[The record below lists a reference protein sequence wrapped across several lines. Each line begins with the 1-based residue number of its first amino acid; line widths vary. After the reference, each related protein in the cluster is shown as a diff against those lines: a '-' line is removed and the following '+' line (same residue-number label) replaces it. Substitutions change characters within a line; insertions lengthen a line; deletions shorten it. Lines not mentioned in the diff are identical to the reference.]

1 MTLDATA
8 SKIVADF
15 IAWGIKLQAY
25 TATETIYQTNRL
37 LRLLDVDGM
46 VLQVV
51 GDTNT
56 SLTVLTD
63 GLMALSERNDE
74 RYRAELLDIVTPT
87 PDRLQATFDRLYQVD
102 QEQAIAY
109 FYELSR
115 TVENVKVR
123 EVARNRQFIYASEF
137 GDLEITINLSKP
149 EKTTAEIKAAANLP
163 KASYPPTAL
172 DFTNEGYR
180 GNARIAPRQTH
191 RFVRTMLGN
200 EQWGWHYSP
209 YAYFAEH
216 AIFVNF
222 TRQMMQINAQT
233 FQKLVQ
239 LVQQYPA
246 YVIGSNADLPIVGGS
261 ILSQEHF
268 QGGRHEF
275 PMLKA
280 QERLQFTLPTF
291 GAVQAS
297 VLHWPMTVIKLSS
310 RDEQQLVQASE
321 FVRESWASYTDDAL
335 AIHAYGPA
343 QQPQHTVTPIVR
355 RVDDVYQMFIVLR
368 DNGVSSEFPDG
379 IFHPH
384 QDVQHIKR
392 ENIGLIE
399 VMGLAILPGRLQT
412 ELATVVDYLTDCV
425 SLSQVASSHQEWAQ
439 VIKATYTQQTAT
451 AAAEFVDAA
460 VGAVFARVLSDAGV
474 YKLDAAGEA
483 GLQRFINHLQAK

>member
-1 MTLDATA
+1 MELDAIA
-8 SKIVADF
+8 SKIVVDF
-15 IAWGIKLQAY
+15 IAWGIKLHAY

-37 LRLLDVDGM
+37 LRLLDVDGID
-46 VLQVV
+46 LQVV
-51 GDTNT
+51 GDTT
-56 SLTVLTD
+56 TALATLTD
-63 GLMALSERNDE
+63 GLMTISAHDGDG
-74 RYRAELLDIVTPT
+74 YRAELLDIVTPT
-87 PDRLQATFDRLYQVD
+87 PDRLQTEFNRLYLLD
-102 QEQAIAY
+102 PEQAIAY

-115 TVENVKVR
+115 LVENIKVR

-163 KASYPPTAL
+163 KTSYPPTAL
-172 DFTNEGYR
+172 DVTNEGYR
-180 GNARIAPRQTH
+180 GNGRIAPRQTH
-191 RFVRTMLGN
+191 RFIRTNLGD

-222 TRQMMQINAQT
+222 TRQMMRINGQT

-239 LVQQYPA
+239 LVQKYPA
-246 YVIGSNADLPIVGGS
+246 YVVGSNADLPIVGGS

-280 QERLQFTLPTF
+280 AECYQFNLPTF
-291 GAVQAS
+291 ASVQAS
-297 VLHWPMTVIKLSS
+297 VLHWPMTVIKLRSQ
-310 RDEQQLVQASE
+310 DEQKIVQASE
-321 FVRESWASYTDDAL
+321 YIRDSWSSYSDETL
-335 AIHAYGPA
+335 SIYAYGPDRQA
-343 QQPQHTVTPIVR
+343 QHTVTPIIR
-355 RVDDVYQMFIVLR
+355 YYDNEYQMYIVLR
-368 DNGVSSEFPDG
+368 DNGVSPEFPDG

-412 ELATVVDYLTDCV
+412 ELAIVADYLTDQAL
-425 SLSQVASSHQEWAQ
+425 LSQVAETHQEWAQ
-439 VIKATYTQQTAT
+439 TIKATFAQQTVYGSAD
-451 AAAEFVDAA
+451 FVDNA
-460 VGAVFARVLSDAGV
+460 VGEVFARVLLDAGV
-474 YKLDAAGEA
+474 YKLDMAGQA
-483 GLQRFINHLQAK
+483 GLQRFIKHLQVQ